1 MTLEQLPVG
10 HKARIAALEGD
21 ESLRARMFA
30 LGLRAGRE
38 VLVIRRA
45 RLGGPL
51 QIRIGSTD
59 LMVRRSEA
67 RLIRLENEATTII
80 PSTASAGQP

>member
-10 HKARIAALEGD
+10 QKATIAALEGD
-21 ESLRARMFA
+21 EGLRARMFA

-38 VLVIRRA
+38 VAVIRRA

-59 LMVRRSEA
+59 LMIRRSEA
-67 RLIRLENEATTII
+67 RLIHLTHEAANAAAV
-80 PSTASAGQP
+80 PTA

>member
-10 HKARIAALEGD
+10 HKARIASLEGD

-67 RLIRLENEATTII
+67 RLICLDNEVSAVIS
-80 PSTASAGQP
+80 PAASAG

>member
-1 MTLEQLPVG
+1 MTLEQLSVG
-10 HKARIAALEGD
+10 QKATILSLDGD
-21 ESLRARMFA
+21 EGLRARMFA
-30 LGLRAGRE
+30 LGLRSGRE
-38 VLVIRRA
+38 VAVIRRA

-67 RLIRLENEATTII
+67 RLIHLADASPAATTVN
-80 PSTASAGQP
+80 

>member
-1 MTLEQLPVG
+1 VTLEQLPVG
-10 HKARIAALEGD
+10 HKARITSLEGD

-67 RLIRLENEATTII
+67 RLICLDHEVSAVI
-80 PSTASAGQP
+80 PPAASAG

>member
-10 HKARIAALEGD
+10 HKGRIASLEGD

-67 RLIRLENEATTII
+67 RLIRLENTVTTII
-80 PSTASAGQP
+80 PPVASAG

>member
-10 HKARIAALEGD
+10 RKARIASLEGD

-38 VLVIRRA
+38 VAVIRRA

-59 LMVRRSEA
+59 LMLRRSEA
-67 RLIRLENEATTII
+67 QLIRLSEEESAT
-80 PSTASAGQP
+80 SATA

>member
-1 MTLEQLPVG
+1 VTLEQLPVG
-10 HKARIAALEGD
+10 HKARIASLEGD

-67 RLIRLENEATTII
+67 RLICLDNEVTAII
-80 PSTASAGQP
+80 PTAASAG

>member
-10 HKARIAALEGD
+10 HKARIASLEGD

-38 VLVIRRA
+38 VAVIRRA

-59 LMVRRSEA
+59 LMLRRSEA
-67 RLIRLENEATTII
+67 RLIRLEQQSPATIR
-80 PSTASAGQP
+80 TASSAR

>member
-1 MTLEQLPVG
+1 VTLEQLPAG
-10 HKARIAALEGD
+10 HKARIASLQGD

-30 LGLRAGRE
+30 LGLRSGRE
-38 VLVIRRA
+38 VAVIRRA

-59 LMVRRSEA
+59 LMLRRSEA
-67 RLIRLENEATTII
+67 RLILLTEESA
-80 PSTASAGQP
+80 ASVSA

>member
-10 HKARIAALEGD
+10 HKARIASLEGD

-67 RLIRLENEATTII
+67 RLICLDNEVSVVI
-80 PSTASAGQP
+80 STAASAG

>member
-10 HKARIAALEGD
+10 HKARIASLEGD
-21 ESLRARMFA
+21 DSLRARMFA

-67 RLIRLENEATTII
+67 RLIRLEHEVAT
-80 PSTASAGQP
+80 PLPPAASAG

>member
-10 HKARIAALEGD
+10 HKARIASLEGD

-67 RLIRLENEATTII
+67 RLICLDNEVSAVI
-80 PSTASAGQP
+80 PTTASAG

>member
-1 MTLEQLPVG
+1 VTLEQLPVG
-10 HKARIAALEGD
+10 HKARIASLEGD

-38 VLVIRRA
+38 VLVIRR
-45 RLGGPL
+45 
-51 QIRIGSTD
+51 STD

-67 RLIRLENEATTII
+67 RLICLDNEVSVVI
-80 PSTASAGQP
+80 STAASAG

>member
-10 HKARIAALEGD
+10 HTARITALEGD

-51 QIRIGSTD
+51 HIRIGSTD

-67 RLIRLENEATTII
+67 RLIRLERE
-80 PSTASAGQP
+80 SAMPRVTSPG

>member
-10 HKARIAALEGD
+10 HKARIASLEGD

-30 LGLRAGRE
+30 LGLRTGRE

-67 RLIRLENEATTII
+67 RLIRLQNGVTAT
-80 PSTASAGQP
+80 PAASAG